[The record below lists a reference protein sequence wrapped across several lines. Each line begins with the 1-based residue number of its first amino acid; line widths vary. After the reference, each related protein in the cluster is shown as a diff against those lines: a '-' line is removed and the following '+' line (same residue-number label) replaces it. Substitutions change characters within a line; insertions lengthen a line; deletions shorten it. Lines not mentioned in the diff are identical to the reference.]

1 MTPKKLTVLLV
12 QNLEGF
18 DEPVG
23 DALDDAHLGLRL
35 VLESAQREG
44 HGSELLAR
52 LLSIIEKLVKIQKIN
67 FFVAVGEGS

>member
-18 DEPVG
+18 NEPVG

-35 VLESAQREG
+35 VLEGAQREG
-44 HGSELLAR
+44 HGAELLAR
-52 LLSIIEKLVKIQKIN
+52 LLSSKYRQIT
-67 FFVAVGEGS
+67 